1 VRGTVPVNR
10 LRRNRFLGPD
20 WRVGY
25 PFVLPMVLL
34 LVGLVAIPFLNA
46 IGLSFTARHG
56 SENVFVGVDNYTR
69 LFGDSFFSTAVSN
82 TIVYTAYSEVFKV
95 SAGLIAALLLHNLR
109 KGRAIVTGLV
119 LLPWV
124 IPTVVTAV
132 SWRSIFD
139 PLFGSLNYLLG
150 ALHLGPLLETL
161 QVLPQWPTT
170 WLADPNLAMPSVI
183 MVNVWKGIPF
193 FTINFLAGLK
203 AIDNQ
208 LYEAAA
214 VDGASAWQRFIHV
227 TLPGLK
233 YVMLVT
239 VLLST
244 IWTFNNF
251 DLVWLLTQG
260 GPGGSTALYTI
271 FAYQTAIQ
279 QLQLGLGSAAAVIL
293 LPVSAILI
301 FVLARYLRSG
311 GSADGGGG
319 DGRLARLGR
328 AVGRLGRPAG
338 YAATAAFVVLL
349 FFLDIPLFVKSAVVV
364 ALLIGIGIACAR
376 ASELL
381 SQIGK
386 VGLRGSRLG
395 RIPIWI
401 ALGALLFFILAPMYW
416 MVVTAFKTDLQ
427 ITSRTSLLW
436 PTPWTSDQFFNL
448 LADNPFGTW
457 FRNTLTVSVI
467 SMVIG
472 VGLAA
477 LAAYALARLRFRGG
491 STLTGSVLLTYVM
504 PGALLFIPL
513 YQIVSTFGLVDSLGA
528 LVLTYPTFTLPFACW
543 FLMGYFRG
551 IPFELEE
558 AAMTDGATRM
568 QAFRLVILPLA
579 KPALLAVGLFTLTN
593 AWNEFL
599 FAFVFIT
606 DEGLKTLPLGLQQM
620 IVGDIVP
627 WGQLSAASILISV
640 PVVAA
645 YAYAQRFLV
654 EGLSVGAVKG

>member
-1 VRGTVPVNR
+1 VKGRSR
-10 LRRNRFLGPD
+10 LLGPD

-25 PFVLPMVLL
+25 PFVAPMVLL
-34 LVGLVAIPFLNA
+34 LVGLIAIPFLDA

-56 SENVFVGVDNYTR
+56 SENVFVGTDNYQR
-69 LFGDSFFSTAVSN
+69 LIGDPFFNTAVSN

-139 PLFGSLNYLLG
+139 PLFGSLNYLLTQ
-150 ALHLGPLLETL
+150 LHLGPLLETL
-161 QVLPQWPTT
+161 HVLPQWPTT

-203 AIDNQ
+203 AIDSQ

-293 LPVSAILI
+293 LPISAILI
-301 FVLARYLRSG
+301 FVLARYLRS
-311 GSADGGGG
+311 SG
-319 DGRLARLGR
+319 DGRGNGGSG
-328 AVGRLGRPAG
+328 AVGRALRRIGRPAG
-338 YAATAAFVVLL
+338 YVLLAAFTVFL
-349 FFLDIPLFVKSAVVV
+349 FTLDESLFLKSAAVV
-364 ALLIGIGIACAR
+364 ALLVLLGVGCAR
-376 ASELL
+376 SSELL
-381 SQIGK
+381 SKIGK
-386 VGLRGSRLG
+386 VGLRGSQFG
-395 RIPIWI
+395 RIPIWV
-401 ALGALLFFILAPMYW
+401 AVAGLLFFILAPMYW
-416 MVVTAFKTDLQ
+416 VVVTAFKTDLQ
-427 ITSRTSLLW
+427 ITTRTSLLW

-457 FRNTLTVSVI
+457 FRNTLIVSLV

-472 VGLAA
+472 VSLAA
-477 LAAYALARLRFRGG
+477 FAAYALARLRFRGAP
-491 STLTGSVLLTYVM
+491 TITGSVLLTYVM

-513 YQIVSTFGLVDSLGA
+513 YQIVSKLGLVDSLGA

-645 YAYAQRFLV
+645 YAYAQKFLV